1 MNIYELWSV
10 DTNGHELY
18 QVDSH
23 GAALRQMAEAGKIQ
37 QVSIASPW
45 SLDGEFLSDE
55 FVTQKR
61 GCHQDVSS
69 MNFAPF
75 FPRLRSLGLILFLLG
90 GVL

>member
-1 MNIYELWSV
+1 MNYGIWTNAIWYDMIEYDGIWNIRTVNIYELWSV

-45 SLDGEFLSDE
+45 SLDGEFLPDE
-55 FVTQKR
+55 FVTQKKGVPP
-61 GCHQDVSS
+61 GC
-69 MNFAPF
+69 
-75 FPRLRSLGLILFLLG
+75 
-90 GVL
+90 